1 MYNNRSIQEDTAT
14 YFSYHRWGDE
24 VGSTYYRTGGS
35 VWQVWIPEDNRYDKT
50 GRVASESQEGRKNL
64 EGRRIE
70 GATEAAEEKKT
81 MA

>member
-1 MYNNRSIQEDTAT
+1 M
-14 YFSYHRWGDE
+14 
-24 VGSTYYRTGGS
+24 YYRTGGS
-35 VWQVWIPEDNRYDKT
+35 VWQVWIPEDNRYVKT